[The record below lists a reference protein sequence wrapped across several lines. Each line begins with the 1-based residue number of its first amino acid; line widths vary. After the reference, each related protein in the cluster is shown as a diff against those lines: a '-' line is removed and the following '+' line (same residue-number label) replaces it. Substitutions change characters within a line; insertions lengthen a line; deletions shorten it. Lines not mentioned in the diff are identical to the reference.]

1 MGYWRGSDSW
11 ELSVT
16 FGSESW
22 TTRGPPQSQLYLS
35 VTVTEEQLD
44 TRREPLAAP
53 APAWSCSSALLST
66 PQQFGLGLYDG
77 NLWSHQSIGRLG

>member
-53 APAWSCSSALLST
+53 APAWSCSSALLS
-66 PQQFGLGLYDG
+66 GLDLDYMMAICGATRALAGWGD
-77 NLWSHQSIGRLG
+77 